1 MDIYKYVSKELNQR
15 KPEWTSIAKKA
26 GISRKT
32 IERMAVM
39 KNDPRHSVLMKVYE
53 QLQAKA

>member
-1 MDIYKYVSKELNQR
+1 MDIYKFVSNELNKR
-15 KPEWTSIAKKA
+15 KGEWTALAKRA

-39 KNDPRHSVLMKVYE
+39 KNDPRHSVLMKVYG
-53 QLQAKA
+53 LLKDAS